1 MLDVPKMAC
10 VLAAFA
16 SSTAVLAED
25 SGWKIS
31 ETDGQVSIIRDSEA
45 IYGAEGTPLQIG
57 DVVKTSEAGR
67 AVLVR
72 GKDFVVVSPKA
83 QVRIKRPEKPG
94 MVDQMLEYLGD
105 MLLTGSEPTSG
116 RRAVA
121 TVVKGYGNSNE
132 NHDVLAAID
141 AKSGLK
147 KDE

>member
-1 MLDVPKMAC
+1 MPILPKLAC
-10 VLAAFA
+10 ALAALA
-16 SSTAVLAED
+16 SSTAVLAEN

-57 DVVKTSEAGR
+57 DVVSTSEAGR

-72 GKDFVVVSPKA
+72 GNEFVVVSAKA

-94 MVDQMLEYLGD
+94 MVDQMLEFLGD
-105 MLLTGSEPTSG
+105 MLLTDSEPTSG
-116 RRAVA
+116 GRTVA
-121 TVVKGYGNSNE
+121 TVVKGYGNSND

-141 AKSGLK
+141 AKSSLQP
-147 KDE
+147 DE